1 MIILFDSGIRNTELC
16 DVQMEDIRETFIIVH
31 GKGKKIR
38 HIPITYSI
46 NKYLIKYLRVREEYI
61 RDKFSYE
68 KEYLLL
74 SQKGRILYAT

>member
-1 MIILFDSGIRNTELC
+1 
-16 DVQMEDIRETFIIVH
+16 MEDIRETFIIVH

-68 KEYLLL
+68 KNIFFCHRKERDLLKRL
-74 SQKGRILYAT
+74 